1 MHLHHPHSSGSVRNV
16 RSVPMNSH
24 LKTVFRATSYRVE
37 TPEACFTLRIGL
49 PAPDFDDYL
58 RWQRIANWG
67 IVSASNPMA
76 LPCAEAENLRLQQ
89 DLQAQIKALAWRF
102 LNGVNLADA
111 DDWRPEAS
119 CVLLA
124 VNEAQVCALGRAFR
138 QAAVVCGD
146 SGSAPRLV
154 FLQYE

>member
-1 MHLHHPHSSGSVRNV
+1 MHLHHPHSSNSVWNV
-16 RSVPMNSH
+16 RMNSH
-24 LKTVFRATSYRVE
+24 LQTVFRATSYRVE
-37 TPEACFTLRIGL
+37 ASEACFTLRIGFT
-49 PAPDFDDYL
+49 APDFDDYL
-58 RWQRIANWG
+58 RRQGIANWG
-67 IVSASNPMA
+67 IVSAYNSMA
-76 LPCAEAENLRLQQ
+76 LACTEAENQRRQQ
-89 DLQAQIKALAWRF
+89 DLQAQIKALGWRF
-102 LNGVNLADA
+102 LKGVNLADA

-154 FLQYE
+154 FIQYE